1 MMTGVEATP
10 STLTHPALTVKPRLG
25 ALGHVRR
32 FFQVVGLSLPNNYLV
47 HNSSLNNLA
56 RGVLTRVLLVKG
68 KPSPKPRVGI
78 YQERLQYFCDMVV
91 KCFSSTT
98 PCDRQ
103 EFVDYYRGRRRTL
116 YQRAADSLLSSS
128 IRPKDALIKAFVKA
142 EFINSDDKPDP
153 DPRVISPRDPRYNVE
168 VGRYLRPIEHE
179 IYSAIAGIFHEP
191 TVLKGYNAQEIGK
204 IFQDKWSKYR
214 NPVAIGLDASRFD
227 QHVSVEALKWE
238 HSVYNGIYRS
248 KELRRLLSWQLNNTV
263 VGHCRDGRLKYRTE
277 GCRMSGD
284 MNTALGNCLIMC
296 ALVHCYL
303 KSRGIKGSLANNGD
317 DCTVIIERKNLA
329 KFQEGLTE
337 WFLEMGFN
345 MKVEEPVF
353 NIEGIE
359 FCQTHPV
366 FVAGKYLMV
375 RNFPKSISKDC
386 LSLKELDSPRVC
398 QSWLDAVGQGGLSL
412 TGGIPVYQDFYSSYI
427 RISQQLKVPAL
438 KKSQRSAKRR
448 HAPHVDLTGGLAWLS
463 KNMTRHYSPISP
475 ETRHSF
481 YLAFGVTP
489 DQQLELESFYQKVT
503 WSNVERKLQKLQ
515 HLPRWC

>member
-1 MMTGVEATP
+1 MTGVEAVP
-10 STLTHPALTVKPRLG
+10 SELSHPALTVSRRLG

-68 KPSPKPRVGI
+68 KPSPKPAIGI
-78 YQERLQYFCDMVV
+78 YRERLRFFRDSIL
-91 KCFSSTT
+91 KRFSSTT
-98 PCDRQ
+98 PVDRQ
-103 EFVDYYRGRRRTL
+103 TFVEYYKGRRKTL
-116 YQRAADSLLSSS
+116 YQRAVDSLLSSS
-128 IRPKDALIKAFVKA
+128 IRPRDALIKAFVKA

-168 VGRYLRPIEHE
+168 VGRYLRPIEHR
-179 IYSAIAGIFHEP
+179 IYSAIEDIFGEP
-191 TVLKGYNAQEIGK
+191 TVLKGYNAQEIGR
-204 IFQDKWSKYR
+204 IFATKWAKYR
-214 NPVAIGLDASRFD
+214 DPVAIGLDASRFD

-238 HSVYNGIYRS
+238 HSVYNGIYHSR
-248 KELRRLLSWQLNNTV
+248 ELRKLLKWQLSNSV
-263 VGHCRDGRLKYRTE
+263 VGHCRDGKLKYQTE

-303 KSRGIKGSLANNGD
+303 QLRGIRGSLSNNGD
-317 DCTVIIERKNLA
+317 DCTVIIERKDLV

-345 MKVEEPVF
+345 MKVEAPVYD
-353 NIEGIE
+353 IEGIE

-366 FVAGKYLMV
+366 FVAGSYIMV

-386 LSLKELDSPRVC
+386 LSLKELSSPKVC
-398 QSWLDAVGQGGLSL
+398 RAWLDAVGQGGLSL

-427 RISQQLKVPAL
+427 RLANAIEVP
-438 KKSQRSAKRR
+438 KTNQSSKRR
-448 HAPHVDLTGGLAWLS
+448 RRTPDAEISGGMAWLS
-463 KNMTRHYSPISP
+463 KNMERHYQDISP

-489 DQQLELESFYQKVT
+489 DQQLNLESFYAGVT
-503 WSNVERKLQKLQ
+503 WKHALRNFGSLQ

>member
-1 MMTGVEATP
+1 MTGVEAEP
-10 STLTHPALTVKPRLG
+10 SKLSHPALTVSPRLG
-25 ALGHVRR
+25 AMVHVRR

-56 RGVLTRVLLVKG
+56 RGVLTRVLLYKEM
-68 KPSPKPRVGI
+68 PTPKPALGI
-78 YQERLQYFCDMVV
+78 YRLRLRYFRSAIL

-98 PCDRQ
+98 PVDRQ
-103 EFVDYYRGRRRTL
+103 TFVEYYKGRRKTL

-128 IRPKDALIKAFVKA
+128 ISPRDATIKAFVKA

-168 VGRYLRPIEHE
+168 VGRYLRPVEHK
-179 IYSAIAGIFHEP
+179 IYDAIAKLFGEP
-191 TVLKGYNAQEIGK
+191 TVLKGYNAQQIGK
-204 IFQDKWSKYR
+204 IFADKWARYR
-214 NPVAIGLDASRFD
+214 DPVAVGLDASRFD

-238 HSVYNGIYRS
+238 HSVYNGIFNS
-248 KELRRLLSWQLNNTV
+248 KELRRLLKWQLYNSV

-303 KSRGIKGSLANNGD
+303 QTRGIRGSLANNGD
-317 DCTVIIERKNLA
+317 DCSVIMERKDLL
-329 KFQEGLTE
+329 KFQTGLAE

-345 MKVEEPVF
+345 MKVEAPVY

-366 FVAGKYLMV
+366 FVAGTYIMV

-386 LSLKELDSPRVC
+386 LSLKELSSAKVC
-398 QSWLDAVGQGGLSL
+398 QSWIDAVGQGGLSL

-427 RISQQLKVPAL
+427 RIASQIPVP
-438 KKSQRSAKRR
+438 KTRQSSKRR
-448 HAPHVDLTGGLAWLS
+448 HRIADAEITGGLAWLS
-463 KNMTRHYSPISP
+463 KGMSRHYQPISP

-489 DQQLELESFYQKVT
+489 DTQLELEGFYRKVQWDHIVRSFG
-503 WSNVERKLQKLQ
+503 RLQ